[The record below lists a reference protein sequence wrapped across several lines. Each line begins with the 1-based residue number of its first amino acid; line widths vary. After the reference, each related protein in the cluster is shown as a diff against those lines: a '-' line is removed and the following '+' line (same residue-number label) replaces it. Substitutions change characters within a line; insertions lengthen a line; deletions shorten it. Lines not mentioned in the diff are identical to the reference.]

1 MNKGYNSW
9 ETYLNVS
16 VLVIISYKLY
26 SITESRENMWDM
38 CHSNFCSKLPVSFV
52 QCDLPID
59 RMLFFFQVSTVM
71 HLAFCYSSLHISN
84 TNEAT
89 GSLRLLEFQSGQM
102 SACFVVLSWKQLWL
116 DAEAKY
122 IKTKSCQLEKCYNWW
137 FLHSV
142 PRLFWEYPHAFF
154 YNRLDVLHWIRWR
167 CLWTVTSIFCFLLL
181 LLFLFFFF
189 CGIFIYIFFTHL
201 FAFPFTLLIFYQ
213 KWDTEC
219 WLMDQL
225 AEALVLM
232 VFPID

>member
-1 MNKGYNSW
+1 MYQSLSLFHINCIQS
-9 ETYLNVS
+9 LNQERTCE
-16 VLVIISYKLY
+16 ICAIQISAQ
-26 SITESRENMWDM
+26 
-38 CHSNFCSKLPVSFV
+38 LPVSFV

-181 LLFLFFFF
+181 LLFLFFSFF
-189 CGIFIYIFFTHL
+189 VVYLFIYSLHTYLHFLSLCL
-201 FAFPFTLLIFYQ
+201 FSTKNGTQNAG
-213 KWDTEC
+213 
-219 WLMDQL
+219 
-225 AEALVLM
+225 
-232 VFPID
+232 